1 MLTHEAFNLAE
12 VEYKQAV
19 VEYHKDQNYIKLIDR
34 LSDIVTEL
42 RLNLKRD
49 LFKSKL
55 GLLPPMNAEANK
67 DKS

>member
-1 MLTHEAFNLAE
+1 MLTHEAFDLAE
-12 VEYKQAV
+12 IEYKQAV
-19 VEYHKDQNYIKLIDR
+19 VEYHQDHNYTKLVDR
-34 LSDIVTEL
+34 LSNIIVEL

-55 GLLPPMNAEANK
+55 QSLPMTSVINR